1 MQSLMSS
8 RHRAL
13 LAMAVSL
20 CWVVSLAVAVSPSS
34 ATAADST
41 TTVTLFLKAPD
52 VAGLTRL
59 AQSPITSRSSRLARL
74 RSLVPSAS
82 DRAAAVSRLRAEGF
96 TVVSQTTWSVTAKG
110 PSGTVA
116 DLFGTRPTLG
126 RNPSPS
132 RFVRAVGALPR
143 TPASLRDYVSGVYP
157 TNTGPSPFR
166 HASTGALAGADI
178 RRADTP
184 AGVTPSS
191 GSKDSGATIATL
203 QLADFDPSDLTS
215 YATHSGIADP
225 VAAGRYQAR
234 QVDGGPSSQDDQSGG
249 DVEVALDQ
257 ESALSTAPSANQ
269 HAYFAPN
276 TEAGFGDVFAS
287 VYDDVTANQ
296 HAQLPDKHITA
307 LSVSWG
313 ACETATTADTIA
325 TYQPMIAALV
335 AAGVT
340 VFAASGDDGI
350 YDCRSATGTGLDN
363 NQADVDYPAS
373 SPQVVGVGATNL
385 SAPSSVR
392 NNGTNWVEKA
402 WSCASAQACQDTTFG
417 TGGTGG
423 GASGSAYG
431 ATSTGGTGDF
441 PGFAAPVWQRRTIT
455 SKPFAGA
462 KKRLVPDIAAD
473 GDPDTG
479 FVLYTS
485 DAEVVA
491 EAGGNWIQVGGTS
504 LSAPLSAAQLTNTL
518 ADRGRKTGVGDIH
531 GALYSAQ
538 ARTRSLARTSSQKAF
553 RDVTVGTNGAAAQRG
568 TDPSVKAAS
577 GYDTTTGLGGVLW
590 QAVAPYLFETDAPQ
604 PAGTLKVVKKSG
616 AHRTI
621 EASWHTNAGQDSD
634 VVATTRVTIT
644 KVGAT
649 KVLAT
654 GSGASGH
661 TQFAGVNGGS
671 YRMVMTAVDIAGH
684 TSAAKVV
691 RLTAH

>member
-1 MQSLMSS
+1 MPSSMSS
-8 RHRAL
+8 RYRAL

-34 ATAADST
+34 ATAADTT

-110 PSGTVA
+110 PSDTVA
-116 DLFGTRPTLG
+116 DLFGTRPSLG
-126 RNPSPS
+126 KNPSPS

-143 TPASLRDYVSGVYP
+143 TPATLRDYVSGVYP

-166 HASTGALAGADI
+166 HASTGALTGGDV
-178 RRADTP
+178 RKADTP
-184 AGVTPSS
+184 AGVTPST

-203 QLADFDPSDLTS
+203 QLADFKPADLTK
-215 YATHSGIADP
+215 YAADAKIADP
-225 VAAGRYQAR
+225 VAAGRYKAV
-234 QVDGGPSSQDDQSGG
+234 QVDGGPSVQDDQSGG
-249 DVEVALDQ
+249 DVEVDLDQ
-257 ESALSTAPSANQ
+257 ESILSTAPSANQ

-287 VYDDVTANQ
+287 VYDDVTAAQ

-325 TYQPMIAALV
+325 SYQPIIAALV

-363 NQADVDYPAS
+363 HQADVDYPAS

-385 SAPSSVR
+385 SAPSSKP
-392 NNGTNWVEKA
+392 NTGTNWIEKA
-402 WSCASAQACQDTTFG
+402 WSCGSAQACQNTTSG

-441 PGFAAPVWQRRTIT
+441 PGFSAPVWQQRTIT
-455 SKPFAGA
+455 DKPFAGA

-473 GDPDTG
+473 GDPETG
-479 FVLYTS
+479 FEIYTS

-491 EAGGNWIQVGGTS
+491 EAGHWVQVGGTS

-518 ADRGRKTGVGDIH
+518 ADSGRKTGVGDIH

-538 ARTRSLARTSSQKAF
+538 AKTRGLARTSSHKAF
-553 RDVTVGTNGAAAQRG
+553 RDVTVGTNGATAQKG
-568 TDPSVKAAS
+568 SDPSVKAAT
-577 GYDTTTGLGGVLW
+577 GYDTTSGLGGVLW
-590 QAVAPYLFETDAPQ
+590 KAVAPYLLETDAPQ
-604 PAGTLKVVKKSG
+604 PVGTLKVVKKSG
-616 AHRTI
+616 NQRTI
-621 EASWHTNAGQDSD
+621 EASWHTDAGHDSD

-649 KVLAT
+649 GTLAT
-654 GSGASGH
+654 RSGRSGH
-661 TQFAGVNGGS
+661 MQFTGVNGGS
-671 YRMVMTAVDIAGH
+671 YRLVMTAVDIAGH

-691 RLTAH
+691 QLTAH